1 MHPHLHLHLV
11 LPLLLQTT
19 PAALKEIIRD
29 GGDATQGDRRRGINI
44 ATVVS
49 KPFSPPKV
57 KPLKKFLAAG
67 KQKSCKGGNIG
78 RRDNGQYESSSTAS
92 KGGGARVVK
101 VEVTNLK
108 LKKKK
113 QVEDYGEY

>member
-1 MHPHLHLHLV
+1 M
-11 LPLLLQTT
+11 
-19 PAALKEIIRD
+19 KEIIRD

-44 ATVVS
+44 ATVAS

-57 KPLKKFLAAG
+57 IQVKKFLAAG
-67 KQKSCKGGNIG
+67 KQKSCKGSNIG

-101 VEVTNLK
+101 VEVTNSK